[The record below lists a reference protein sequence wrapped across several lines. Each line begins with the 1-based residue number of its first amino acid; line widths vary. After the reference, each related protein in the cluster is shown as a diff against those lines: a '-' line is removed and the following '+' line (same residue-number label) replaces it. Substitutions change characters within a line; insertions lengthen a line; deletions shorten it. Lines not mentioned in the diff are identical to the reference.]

1 MSVVS
6 HSSTGSAD
14 SACRPYTNK
23 MVGGT
28 IYNKKKL
35 NFNKEKVGGAVVSG
49 WATTAAAV
57 PRCWLLMV
65 LNRPKLLFTCWILQ
79 KLKART
85 KRKALKLSEVGM
97 HSWCTASD
105 GPSASALKCVW
116 LLLLLL
122 LQKHKE
128 QKVRL
133 MTRSKKN
140 QRKQEHRSRMAEKA
154 QLLLG
159 DQEMADAA
167 GAVVVSS
174 SKGRKKAR
182 GKKQAKAASGSDV
195 ASAAAEVMQE

>member
-1 MSVVS
+1 MPTIVERNA
-6 HSSTGSAD
+6 GAD
-14 SACRPYTNK
+14 SACRLYTNK
-23 MVGGT
+23 MVGT
-28 IYNKKKL
+28 TAFNKRKV
-35 NFNKEKVGGAVVSG
+35 NFNKEK
-49 WATTAAAV
+49 
-57 PRCWLLMV
+57 
-65 LNRPKLLFTCWILQ
+65 

-85 KRKALKLSEVGM
+85 KRKALKLAE
-97 HSWCTASD
+97 
-105 GPSASALKCVW
+105 
-116 LLLLLL
+116 
-122 LQKHKE
+122 KHKE

-140 QRKQEHRSRMAEKA
+140 QRKQEHRSRVAEKV

-167 GAVVVSS
+167 GAVVVSSS